1 MTSKDI
7 IHDIEAAVEKVAHGA
22 VNIITDAAHNIAEVT
37 QIIAGA
43 THSTIEKLHST
54 HNQLKHLLAE
64 KNIPCA
70 SEEII
75 KGREL
80 PTIVA
85 SAGGEHVREGHNP
98 AISKHLLNRVIFS
111 RKSGEEDLSNAMN
124 LQLEIESIK
133 LVALPGSKPE
143 SITNAKPL

>member
-1 MTSKDI
+1 MTNKDI
-7 IHDIEAAVEKVAHGA
+7 IHDIEAAVEKVAHSA
-22 VNIITDAAHNIAEVT
+22 VNIISDAA
-37 QIIAGA
+37 QIIVGA

-54 HNQLKHLLAE
+54 HNQLKHLLEE
-64 KNIPCA
+64 KGISCA

-85 SAGGEHVREGHNP
+85 AIGGEHVSEGHNP

-111 RKSGEEDLSNAMN
+111 RKNGEEDLSNAMN
-124 LQLEIESIK
+124 LQLEIENIK
-133 LVALPGSKPE
+133 LVALPGSRPA
-143 SITNAKPL
+143 SISDAKPL